1 MFGKQVKQTTNSNST
16 KMPNSKSQ
24 CKNVGGKMVCGM
36 LHGGGK
42 AHKSG
47 VFRLAKGERV
57 FTPAQLKYFGKS
69 KKKTAHKKKRGCKCK
84 H

>member
-1 MFGKQVKQTTNSNST
+1 
-16 KMPNSKSQ
+16 
-24 CKNVGGKMVCGM
+24 M

-69 KKKTAHKKKRGCKCK
+69 KMKTAHKKKKGCKCK

>member
-1 MFGKQVKQTTNSNST
+1 
-16 KMPNSKSQ
+16 
-24 CKNVGGKMVCGM
+24 MVCGM

-69 KKKTAHKKKRGCKCK
+69 KKKTKSHRKKKGCKCK
-84 H
+84 N

>member
-1 MFGKQVKQTTNSNST
+1 MFGKQVKQTTNSNSI

-24 CKNVGGKMVCGM
+24 CKNVGGKIVCGM

-69 KKKTAHKKKRGCKCK
+69 KKKTAHKKKKGCTCK

>member
-1 MFGKQVKQTTNSNST
+1 
-16 KMPNSKSQ
+16 MPNKSN
-24 CKNVGGKMVCGM
+24 CKNIKGKMVCGM

-57 FTPAQLKYFGKS
+57 MSPAQLKYFGKKKS
-69 KKKTAHKKKRGCKCK
+69 AHKGKKKSCHCKK

>member
-1 MFGKQVKQTTNSNST
+1 
-16 KMPNSKSQ
+16 MPNKSN
-24 CKNVGGKMVCGM
+24 CKNIKGKMVCGM

-57 FTPAQLKYFGKS
+57 MSPAQLKYFGNKKS
-69 KKKTAHKKKRGCKCK
+69 AHKGKKKPCHCKK